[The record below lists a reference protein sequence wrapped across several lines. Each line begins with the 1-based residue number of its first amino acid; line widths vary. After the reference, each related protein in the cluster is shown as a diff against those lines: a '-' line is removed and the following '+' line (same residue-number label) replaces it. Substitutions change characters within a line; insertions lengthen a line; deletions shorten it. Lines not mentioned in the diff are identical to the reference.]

1 MSLSQHTLK
10 DGSSKK
16 KKMAAQSQ
24 PQELAGQHH
33 RNCQEEKA
41 MACRRKQIDSRV
53 GDSGSDY
60 VLDIVPTSLHLGL
73 LERQRGRAE
82 FLLLLAITCWNI
94 SRN

>member
-1 MSLSQHTLK
+1 
-10 DGSSKK
+10 
-16 KKMAAQSQ
+16 MAAQSQ

-60 VLDIVPTSLHLGL
+60 MLDIVPTSLHLGL
-73 LERQRGRAE
+73 LERQRGRASQEGSQFPCQE
-82 FLLLLAITCWNI
+82 FPCHQI
-94 SRN
+94 